1 MKFVNELVVY
11 EASVLHLTCPSMVI
25 NYSSTEYPPIP
36 EVCIFGLNLC
46 SRFSISDQI
55 WLFIFD
61 ELQSPS

>member
-36 EVCIFGLNLC
+36 EVCIFGLNLG
-46 SRFSISDQI
+46 SRFSISDQM
-55 WLFIFD
+55 
-61 ELQSPS
+61 

>member
-36 EVCIFGLNLC
+36 ELCIFWVKPMFAFFNKR
-46 SRFSISDQI
+46 SNVIVYF
-55 WLFIFD
+55 
-61 ELQSPS
+61 